1 MKTMIRLLKGTI
13 AVLAL
18 AAVAVLLRW
27 ITAGSITG
35 VRTYDLDSLTVLAV
49 SAVAWIAYAWLV
61 LAVLATAL
69 EQLPGIAGALAGA
82 LAGRITTGT
91 ARTLLRSGLGV
102 AAVTPLTITGAHAS
116 PTPIHSQSVE
126 PPSTLKLAWAPTSR
140 TSDHPGSTNDTA
152 AFRATEPPS
161 TVKLGAAHV
170 PEPNNPTWGPTE
182 PPSTIRLTESRPTPH
197 AQRTQPAHPNITD
210 PRQPDAAG
218 SGQPDAAGSGQADA
232 AGPGQADAAGS
243 GQLVERRVGGAGR
256 LDAPTR
262 RTGPGAPGTPG
273 RGSTP
278 GHGAVGGRPTS
289 ANHPAGKR
297 PTEDHP
303 GGTRQTADQPTRT
316 RPTADEPA
324 SERPVDRRLRIGVP
338 DRPTAGAPTRYTDVR
353 AATAIRVVV
362 RAGDSLWSLAARE
375 LGTGAT
381 DATIATRWLD
391 WYAANRQAIGHN
403 PNLLVPGQVLQ
414 VPQKHGGGL
423 PSTGGNHLPPTQG
436 DHLPPTHQEN

>member
-1 MKTMIRLLKGTI
+1 MNATIRLLKGTI

-49 SAVAWIAYAWLV
+49 STVAWIAYAWLV

-102 AAVTPLTITGAHAS
+102 AAVTPLTITAAHAS

-140 TSDHPGSTNDTA
+140 TSDRPGSSTNDTA

-170 PEPNNPTWGPTE
+170 PEPNNPTWAPIE
-182 PPSTIRLTESRPTPH
+182 PPSTIHLTEPRPTPH
-197 AQRTQPAHPNITD
+197 AQPAHPNTAD
-210 PRQPDAAG
+210 PGQWDTADSERLDAV
-218 SGQPDAAGSGQADA
+218 
-232 AGPGQADAAGS
+232 GPGQADAAGS
-243 GQLVERRVGGAGR
+243 EQLVERRVGGAGR

-262 RTGPGAPGTPG
+262 RTGPSAPGAPG

-278 GHGAVGGRPTS
+278 GHGAVGGRPAS
-289 ANHPAGKR
+289 ANQPAGKR

-316 RPTADEPA
+316 RPAADEPA

-362 RAGDSLWSLAARE
+362 RDGDSLWSLAARE

-381 DATIATRWLD
+381 DTTIAIRWLD

-403 PNLLVPGQVLQ
+403 PNFLVPGQVLQ